1 MSAYKKLTPYA
12 SIKMFS
18 YKNIDTNDVYNVY
31 RLMNKTCCN
40 NYKSFAQ
47 NSMLV

>member
-18 YKNIDTNDVYNVY
+18 YKNIDTNDVSNVLY
-31 RLMNKTCCN
+31 SNITRQRK
-40 NYKSFAQ
+40 FI
-47 NSMLV
+47 